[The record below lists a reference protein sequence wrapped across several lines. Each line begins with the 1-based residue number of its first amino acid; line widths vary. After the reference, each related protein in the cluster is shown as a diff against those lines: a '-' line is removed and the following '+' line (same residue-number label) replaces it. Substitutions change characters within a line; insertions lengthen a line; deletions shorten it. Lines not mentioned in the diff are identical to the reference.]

1 MEAERPRPLV
11 FFGETTLSQV
21 TGLFG
26 ETTLSQVTRLFGET
40 TLSEFAG
47 RKTEEI
53 DFKLSIPVTSTG
65 RRTVLSSAL
74 TRTGIFEIACDLLLI
89 WSDFILSEKGTVGIL
104 TGILD
109 TGDPCADGEI
119 GRILVGTER
128 LRSLAQVTGIPELS
142 GLDVAEG

>member
-1 MEAERPRPLV
+1 M
-11 FFGETTLSQV
+11 F
-21 TGLFG
+21 
-26 ETTLSQVTRLFGET
+26 
-40 TLSEFAG
+40 FAG
-47 RKTEEI
+47 KIRQLHFMPQDRPS
-53 DFKLSIPVTSTG
+53 DFFIGIAGREVEKIELLVLTTS
-65 RRTVLSSAL
+65 RLLTVANTSSNRA
-74 TRTGIFEIACDLLLI
+74 GIFEIACDLLLI